1 MFELY
6 DTLDK
11 NSHTAVLTNNLNMNY
26 SKTKQIHR
34 NNHARNHD
42 NIVINISHANRYN
55 DSALLW

>member
-1 MFELY
+1 
-6 DTLDK
+6 
-11 NSHTAVLTNNLNMNY
+11 MNY